1 MKPGQMEQINNNRYA
16 YMIISNHEVR
26 RVKVQSEFGG
36 IYTVRFDN
44 GGATKVKSH
53 RLYPSAEEA
62 ICALETLR
70 KPVGGYRSPY
80 T

>member
-1 MKPGQMEQINNNRYA
+1 
-16 YMIISNHEVR
+16 MIISNHEVK

-36 IYTVRFDN
+36 IYTVRFEN

-53 RLYPSAEEA
+53 RLYPSAEAA
-62 ICALETLR
+62 ICAMETLR
-70 KPVGGYRSPY
+70 KPVRGFRSPH